1 MKLNKTLA
9 GFHLGIGLFYLCA
22 LIFVTFF
29 AFLEKSGKAD
39 IVSIIFYIVFIAI
52 IALHFKAYVEVKKGT
67 QLGRTLSRILGFIL
81 LFGFPIGTLIG
92 WMILGYANDK
102 EWQPN
107 NSNIE

>member
-22 LIFVTFF
+22 LVFVTFF

-52 IALHFKAYVEVKKGT
+52 IVLHFKASIEVNKGT

-92 WMILGYANDK
+92 WLILGYAKDGSWQSNDLK
-102 EWQPN
+102 TE
-107 NSNIE
+107 